1 MAMSSSSA
9 STPDPALRSE
19 RLSLSPLG
27 PAHLDALWP
36 INADPEV
43 MAFIG
48 APLTREAS
56 ADLIERAVAHWERHG
71 FGLFAATERDSGE
84 LIGWIGLV
92 VPSFEARFTPCVE
105 IGWRLAR
112 QFWGRGLASEGA
124 RAVRA
129 HAHRTLDIE
138 EIVSFTAATNIR
150 SRAVMERVGL
160 TRDEASDFDHP
171 NVPDGDPLRPHVL
184 YRGRANESASR

>member
-1 MAMSSSSA
+1 
-9 STPDPALRSE
+9 
-19 RLSLSPLG
+19 
-27 PAHLDALWP
+27 
-36 INADPEV
+36 